1 MVVYQEMGARTNFK
15 NYKTKGGGRKC
26 ISFLQLF

>member
-1 MVVYQEMGARTNFK
+1 MVVYQEMGDNISFK
-15 NYKTKGGGRKC
+15 NHKIKGGGRKC